1 MVLKTYIF
9 ITYTYISD
17 MTYNFSRVQDFRSF
31 EDSTYKLLCIM
42 VLKTYIFIT
51 YTYISDMTYNFS
63 RVQYFRSFEDS
74 KVMFQVLE
82 IAQENSYD
90 TIFMKL
96 LANLFLFY
104 YVSTFVFVCFVF
116 FSSFSSFTSHTTVLL
131 RLFFSRKL

>member
-104 YVSTFVFVCFVF
+104 YVSTFVFVCLFCF
-116 FSSFSSFTSHTTVLL
+116 FSKFFVIYVTYHSPPAALL
-131 RLFFSRKL
+131 